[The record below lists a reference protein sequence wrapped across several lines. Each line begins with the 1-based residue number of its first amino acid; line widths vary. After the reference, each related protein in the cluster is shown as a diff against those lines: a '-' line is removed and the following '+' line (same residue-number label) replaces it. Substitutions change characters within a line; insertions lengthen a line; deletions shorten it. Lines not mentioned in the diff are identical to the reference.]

1 MTDDGKGGVVRI
13 SILHPG
19 STSDAVDAPDYMKSS
34 RKSSSRSWLL
44 DSARLSSV
52 MISS

>member
-1 MTDDGKGGVVRI
+1 M
-13 SILHPG
+13 SM
-19 STSDAVDAPDYMKSS
+19 DAFLATAVERGYMKSS

>member
-1 MTDDGKGGVVRI
+1 MIYGAAMVIVPVDRVRGQ
-13 SILHPG
+13 SF
-19 STSDAVDAPDYMKSS
+19 AVTPALDYIKSS